1 MNKCF
6 EYSQSDDYEVFSVS
20 RIRFSITVYK
30 DNVDKILKLGGCSG
44 IPPAYIGY
52 LRGLCYCARL

>member
-6 EYSQSDDYEVFSVS
+6 EYSQSDDYKVFSVS

-30 DNVDKILKLGGCSG
+30 DNVDKILKLGVVAEYPQL
-44 IPPAYIGY
+44 I
-52 LRGLCYCARL
+52 